1 MNNNPLSN
9 RTTLPGN
16 GVLRPSKHWLRF
28 SLLPLLVTLAFTAL
42 AVTAMADSA
51 SGSAWA
57 QDGGTAPSG
66 TLPRPAVV
74 YLGFKSSDEIEFDE
88 DDKEDFRYKN
98 EDIVAYDLAT
108 SEFSIYF
115 DGSEC
120 GLADANLD
128 DFEIL
133 DDGNLIFTLRSK
145 FTIEGLGEVDDS
157 DVIEYTP
164 DPAGCGT
171 FALRLKGADVGLTK
185 GEEDIDALGI
195 AEDGSLV
202 VSTIG
207 TAKVLGST
215 GELKAKDQDL
225 IKLDEATG
233 TWSLYFDGSDVEL
246 TKGSEDIRS
255 VWLDAFDPTQG
266 IQNIYLTI
274 SGKFNVESNNEDKGD
289 KNDLEGCSL
298 LQSGDTT
305 ECFFHKLLD
314 GKEIGAENQLDG
326 LAVVFGTASAP
337 ISAIGGTEGATS
349 VEAAEAASDAADF
362 AEAQAEGDS
371 EVTIDDFMDVATT
384 IYLPL
389 VEQ

>member
-1 MNNNPLSN
+1 MNNNPSSN
-9 RTTLPGN
+9 HTKPQGN
-16 GVLRPSKHWLRF
+16 GVLRPSRHWLRF
-28 SLLPLLVTLAFTAL
+28 SLLPLLVTLAFTTLAL
-42 AVTAMADSA
+42 TAMADS
-51 SGSAWA
+51 SNGSAWA

-133 DDGNLIFTLRSK
+133 EGGNLIFTLRSK

-171 FALRLKGADVGLTK
+171 FAFRLKGADVGLTK

-215 GELKAKDQDL
+215 GEFKAKDQDL
-225 IKLDEATG
+225 IKLDEAAG

-255 VWLDAFDPTQG
+255 VWLDAFDTTQQ

-326 LAVVFGTASAP
+326 LAVVFGTAGAP

-362 AEAQAEGDS
+362 TEAQAEGDS

>member
-1 MNNNPLSN
+1 VRSSN
-9 RTTLPGN
+9 Q
-16 GVLRPSKHWLRF
+16 WLRF

-42 AVTAMADSA
+42 AVTAMADSSTA
-51 SGSAWA
+51 SAWA

-66 TLPRPAVV
+66 TMPKPAVV
-74 YLGFKSSDEIEFDE
+74 YLGFKTSDEIEFDQ
-88 DDKEDFRYKN
+88 DNKEDFRYKN
-98 EDIVAYDLAT
+98 EDIVAFALNASDPNSGT
-108 SEFSIYF
+108 FSIYF

-120 GLADANLD
+120 GLAEANLD

-133 DDGNLIFTLRSK
+133 DGGKLIFTLRSK

-157 DVIEYTP
+157 DVISYTS
-164 DPAGCGT
+164 ASGTESCGT
-171 FALRLKGADVGLTK
+171 FGYYARGAALGLTK
-185 GEEDIDALGI
+185 GEEDIDALGL

-207 TAKVLGST
+207 TANVMGST
-215 GELKAKDQDL
+215 GEFKAKDQDL
-225 IKLDEATG
+225 IKLNKAAG

-255 VWLDAFDPTQG
+255 VWLDAFNTTEQ

-305 ECFFHKLLD
+305 KCFFHKLLD
-314 GKEIGAENQLDG
+314 GEEIGAENQLDG
-326 LAVVFGTASAP
+326 LAVEFGSARAP
-337 ISAIGGTEGATS
+337 ITAIGSAEGATNEE
-349 VEAAEAASDAADF
+349 VAEAASDAADF
-362 AEAQAEGDS
+362 AEARAEGDS